1 MHDFFWVVNS
11 CDEKNQEVN
20 FLKKFVLSKYG
31 ENCLIV

>member
-11 CDEKNQEVN
+11 YDEKNQEVI